1 MPVGGSIESA
11 TLAGRVFPVAADAD
25 VTRKVGGFENEV
37 LANGDGSARLQKT
50 RVPAGLSGLV
60 LSVDD
65 DRGDQEYLQGL
76 ADGKDFF
83 PASLILAGGQIWQG
97 VLQIQGEFQYSTQ
110 TATATVN
117 LMGSGTLSKQ

>member
-1 MPVGGSIESA
+1 MPVGGSIESV

-25 VTRKVGGFENEV
+25 VNRKLGGFENEV

-50 RVPAGLSGLV
+50 RVPASLANLV

-65 DRGDQEYLQGL
+65 DRGDHEYLQGL
-76 ADGKDFF
+76 ADGQDFF
-83 PASLILAGGQIWQG
+83 PATISLASGVIWQG
-97 VLQIQGEFQYSTQ
+97 TLQIQGEFLYATM

-117 LMGSGTLSKQ
+117 LSGTGKLSKQ